1 MDTHFNAGDTIGAVE
16 SVKSARYVLLYVG
29 IVVIVAGDALQAET
43 MESGRSGEVAA
54 GLNALTALDN
64 AMRETG

>member
-1 MDTHFNAGDTIGAVE
+1 MPET
-16 SVKSARYVLLYVG
+16 RLVLWRVLKVRGMSYFMFG